1 MTKVYYGLRAAKESG
16 LFFEENSRFSKQSPY
31 IVRVKDIATGEITPL
46 HCAKTFELSVCE
58 NLKGTMKIANQI
70 YELSGVQAFI
80 VPPNVVHSSTVY
92 SCEGKQYVMQVS
104 LPHMKE
110 YLNVE
115 ALLEYDGMQMSLL
128 DYICPEGERIA
139 ELIKKIVEYDN
150 EFGRA
155 VSCIAEMF
163 SIFGQYRRNDEENAS
178 ADEEKHITSN
188 KNGVLQKLLD
198 YTMMNYSRDITIEE
212 AATLCGYSKSYFCK
226 WFKAMTGMTY
236 FTHLNDV
243 RNMHASLL
251 LKSGKSVT
259 ECCSLCGF
267 SNLSY
272 FTQQFKKKQNMTPRE
287 YALHYSAAKD
297 STEDVRS

>member
-1 MTKVYYGLRAAKESG
+1 MAKVYYGLRAAKESG

-31 IVRVKDIATGEITPL
+31 IVRVKEISMGETTPL

-58 NLKGTMKIANQI
+58 NLKGTMKVENQT
-70 YELSGVQAFI
+70 YELSGVQAFVI
-80 VPPNVVHSSTVY
+80 PPNVVHSSAVY
-92 SCEGKQYVMQVS
+92 PCEGTQHVMQIS

-110 YLNVE
+110 YLDVE
-115 ALLEYDGMQMSLL
+115 ALLDYDGMQMSLL
-128 DYICPEGERIA
+128 EYNCPEGEKVA
-139 ELIKKIVEYDN
+139 ELIKKLVEHDN

-155 VSCIAEMF
+155 VSCIAE
-163 SIFGQYRRNDEENAS
+163 IFAVLGKYRRVGDEKIH
-178 ADEEKHITSN
+178 ADEEKYIVSN

-198 YTMMNYSRDITIEE
+198 YTMMNYSRNITIEE
-212 AATLCGYSKSYFCK
+212 VADLCGYSKSYFCK
-226 WFKAMTGMTY
+226 WFKATTGITY

-272 FTQQFKKKQNMTPRE
+272 FVQQFKKKQNMTPRE
-287 YALHYSAAKD
+287 YVLQYDVEQKPK
-297 STEDVRS
+297 EDVRF